1 MDKSHKNKVKTG
13 TNALILEIFFV
24 AGEQN
29 SDFFIQNAAM
39 V

>member
-1 MDKSHKNKVKTG
+1 
-13 TNALILEIFFV
+13 LEIFFV

-39 V
+39 VWPKFQYIGE